1 MNDIHQRIEKKMTL
15 RKKILCDWL
24 GWHKVK
30 KIGHLGYGFQIVG
43 DCERCGRKGLLLDS
57 QGGWF

>member
-1 MNDIHQRIEKKMTL
+1 MKINW
-15 RKKILCDWL
+15 KKILCDWL

-30 KIGHLGYGFQIVG
+30 KIGMIGFGQIIG
-43 DCERCGRKGLLLDS
+43 DCERCGKKNLLLDS